1 MGRVQ
6 DKVAIVTG
14 AGSGIGLATAELL
27 AQEGATVVLTDIDEG
42 AVGALAA
49 ALNQSGASA
58 IHFAHDVGDEDAWI
72 RVIDQTLG
80 QFGRLDVLV
89 NNAGVALLR
98 TVEETTLEEWRALMR
113 VNLDGVF
120 LGVKHG
126 IMAMRCKAEPGGS
139 IINLSSIEGLV
150 GDPRLAAYNASKG
163 GVRLLTKSAAL
174 HCARSGT
181 GVRVNSVHPGFIWT
195 PMVEQHVR
203 NARNSEAEERGI
215 ANLHPLGRMGRPEE
229 IAAGIL
235 YLASDESLFVTGAE
249 LVIDGGYTAQ

>member
-126 IMAMRCKAEPGGS
+126 IMAMRCKAEPGG
-139 IINLSSIEGLV
+139 
-150 GDPRLAAYNASKG
+150 
-163 GVRLLTKSAAL
+163 
-174 HCARSGT
+174 
-181 GVRVNSVHPGFIWT
+181 
-195 PMVEQHVR
+195 
-203 NARNSEAEERGI
+203 
-215 ANLHPLGRMGRPEE
+215 
-229 IAAGIL
+229 
-235 YLASDESLFVTGAE
+235 
-249 LVIDGGYTAQ
+249 